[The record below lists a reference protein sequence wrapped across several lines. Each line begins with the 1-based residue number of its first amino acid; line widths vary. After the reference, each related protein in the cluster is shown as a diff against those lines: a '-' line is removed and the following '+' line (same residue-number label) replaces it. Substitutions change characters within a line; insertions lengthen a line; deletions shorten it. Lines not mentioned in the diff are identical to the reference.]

1 MALPKYAVIRSKK
14 SIATLLNRRSFW
26 SLDQRDKKGTPV
38 ENVRTINDKLRKDRD
53 SRIKTKT

>member
-26 SLDQRDKKGTPV
+26 SLDHREKTGTPV
-38 ENVRTINDKLRKDRD
+38 ENVRAINEKLRKDRD
-53 SRIKTKT
+53 SRIKTTT